1 MAERTATPS
10 DPSDLRV
17 ALGVTGQDP
26 ELARRLAWLT
36 GLRLVLLTL
45 VLILLTTVYLRGPG
59 GFSGILALGSV
70 GASFALAGVFAAVLR
85 TGRALQVVAQAQVIA
100 DQLLWSVIVFVSGA
114 ASSAATSLYGL
125 TCLSGAIVLG
135 RRGALLAALSGIL
148 MLVAMQAALW
158 MGVLPVPPDQD
169 AALYDVTPSRGAFPL
184 FASTTG
190 IAVVAA
196 LAGYLAER
204 LRKTGG
210 DLAVATERAEQAEQL
225 AALGRLA
232 AGLAHE
238 IRNPLG
244 SIQGAI
250 ELLRTGGSLGEEDR
264 HLCTIIEREASRL
277 NDLVGDMLEL
287 SRPKR
292 PALEIVDLAAVAR
305 DVVILASRSGRG
317 SDVAVVY
324 EGAPRASI
332 AADPAML
339 RQVIWNLVR
348 NGVQASSASEEV
360 VVDVALGASQKSY
373 VLTIRDQGAGIE
385 QEARDRLFDA
395 FYTTRSHGTGVG
407 LAVVKRIVEA
417 HGWAVDAASEL
428 GHGAAFS
435 VTIPA
440 AEAADPRPIFGAGS
454 SRGGSTQG
462 PPPASAEDPTSAL
475 SEPGPADGAQSSPS

>member
-1 MAERTATPS
+1 MSASIPESKARMS
-10 DPSDLRV
+10 
-17 ALGVTGQDP
+17 LGVPAEDP
-26 ELARRLAWLT
+26 GLARRLVWLI
-36 GLRLVLLTL
+36 GLRLVLLTV

-70 GASFALAGVFAAVLR
+70 GASFALAGVFAAILR
-85 TGRALQVVAQAQVIA
+85 KGRALIAVAQAQVLA

-135 RRGALLAALSGIL
+135 RRGAVLAATSGVV
-148 MLVAMQAALW
+148 MLVTMQVALW
-158 MGVLPVPPDQD
+158 TGILPVPPDQD
-169 AALYDVTPSRGAFPL
+169 TALYDVTPARGAFPL

-250 ELLRTGGSLGEEDR
+250 ELLRTGGSLAEEDR
-264 HLCTIIEREASRL
+264 HLCAIIEHEASRL
-277 NDLVGDMLEL
+277 NELVGDMLEL
-287 SRPKR
+287 SRPKS
-292 PALEIVDLAAVAR
+292 PALETVDLAGIAR

-317 SDVAVVY
+317 SEVAVRYV
-324 EGAPRASI
+324 GPAHAAVS
-332 AADPAML
+332 ADPAML

-348 NGVQASSASEEV
+348 NAVQASSASEEV
-360 VVDVALGASQKSY
+360 AVDVVRREAAGTF
-373 VLTIRDQGAGIE
+373 VLSVRDQGAGIDD
-385 QEARDRLFDA
+385 EARARLFDA

-407 LAVVKRIVEA
+407 LAVVKRIVDA
-417 HGWAVDAASEL
+417 HGWTVDVESQP
-428 GHGAAFS
+428 GHGASFT

-440 AEAADPRPIFGAGS
+440 SVTAPSSETESTAPPSSTGEAADRAQGS
-454 SRGGSTQG
+454 AAT
-462 PPPASAEDPTSAL
+462 PP
-475 SEPGPADGAQSSPS
+475 

>member
-1 MAERTATPS
+1 MAEAAGEKKTRFS
-10 DPSDLRV
+10 
-17 ALGVTGQDP
+17 LGVKAEDGG
-26 ELARRLAWLT
+26 LARRLVWLV
-36 GLRLVLLTL
+36 GLRLVLLTV
-45 VLILLTTVYLRGPG
+45 VLFVLTTVYLKGAG

-70 GASFALAGVFAAVLR
+70 AASFALAGVVAATLR
-85 TGRALQVVAQAQVIA
+85 KGRALPIVAQGQVIA

-135 RRGALLAALSGIL
+135 RRGAFLAAAAGIV
-148 MLVAMQAALW
+148 MLVGMQTALW
-158 MGVLPVPPDQD
+158 TGVLPVPPDQD
-169 AALYDVTPSRGAFPL
+169 SNLYDVTPARGAFPL

-250 ELLRTGGSLGEEDR
+250 ELLRTGGSLAEEDR
-264 HLCTIIEREASRL
+264 QLCVIIEREASRL

-287 SRPKR
+287 SRPKS
-292 PALEIVDLAAVAR
+292 PALETVDLASVAR

-317 SDVAVVY
+317 SDVSVRYDGLEHAAVD
-324 EGAPRASI
+324 
-332 AADPAML
+332 ADPAML
-339 RQVIWNLVR
+339 RQIIWNLVR

-360 VVDVALGASQKSY
+360 LVEVVLEEAARSY
-373 VLTIRDQGAGIE
+373 LLAVRDQGAGID
-385 QEARDRLFDA
+385 EAARPRLFDA

-407 LAVVKRIVEA
+407 LAVVKRIADA
-417 HGWAVDAASEL
+417 HGWSVGVDSQLGAGASFTVKIPL
-428 GHGAAFS
+428 
-435 VTIPA
+435 PA
-440 AEAADPRPIFGAGS
+440 AVAVAAAA
-454 SRGGSTQG
+454 
-462 PPPASAEDPTSAL
+462 PA
-475 SEPGPADGAQSSPS
+475 EPEV